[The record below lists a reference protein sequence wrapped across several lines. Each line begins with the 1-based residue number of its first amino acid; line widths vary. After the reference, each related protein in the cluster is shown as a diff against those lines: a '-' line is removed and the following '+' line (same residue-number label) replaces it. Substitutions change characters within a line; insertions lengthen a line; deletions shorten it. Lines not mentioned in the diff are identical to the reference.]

1 MISLDKKM
9 IRFYK
14 LFLLTQEEREHALLS
29 DTLQKMTWLEFSLR
43 ELQRLLLTF
52 VMLIST
58 RMVTCRHLASLK
70 RNTLTK
76 KLSPTLLP
84 KRHIEPFLLLIQIL
98 LFKNMKTLWS
108 KTTTSK
114 LRKIE
119 KSLKVH

>member
-76 KLSPTLLP
+76 KLLPTLLP
-84 KRHIEPFLLLIQIL
+84 KRHIELSLLLIQIL